1 MTLVTVVS
9 PVNSYVFTEYLRPR
23 MQHLVLG
30 PGSQATPL
38 VRATYG
44 SCLAS
49 LAHASSRIL
58 DVVQAVNVD
67 GSIPTNDP
75 EAEAGVAPNSAYR
88 ALFDVLRPVLSE
100 HFESHTKALLTDHD
114 TSVRRAFLGSISS
127 LCVFFGSSKTS
138 DVILSH
144 LNTYLNDKDW
154 MLRCAFFH
162 TIVGVATFVGGT
174 SFEEFI
180 LPLMIP
186 ALADPEEFVVVKVIA
201 SFASMAEL
209 GLFQRSTL
217 WEMLDIVARFMMHPN
232 MWIREA
238 AAHFISASTS
248 YISMADVHCI
258 ISPLIQPYLKTP
270 IIDFSETSI
279 LDAVRKP
286 LQRLV
291 FDTALNW
298 AKKSQDSLFWKPVL
312 SQKTFSFG
320 SPEHA
325 LPTISSKDLRPDALS
340 QIPRND
346 EDKQWLARL
355 RTLGMGVDDEFKLR
369 ALREY
374 IWHSAGHGTKEDA
387 PSRSAKLNKLLS
399 IQEMDVTPQTVF
411 FERHNKKRSLR
422 RRHSHTNQS
431 SKNNVQQATP
441 AAPVTIAD
449 ALLDASTTI
458 DDPVSHRKMFHANIA
473 RDRMDSN
480 SPSRPNNDSGR
491 RGSSNSPSPV
501 SLSLTGPPGLKEF
514 SSFTTNPGFTRPS
527 ALLLHREKD
536 RSNQSDGTL
545 TPTDS
550 VRNGVGS
557 DRGHGLTH
565 KLSAMNLLNRKDNSK
580 TQAETSTT
588 STNAFGKVDA
598 PFSQGLNGAER
609 ARKSDSL
616 EENANPGNQTRA
628 SHTYD
633 GNDPSV
639 LKLLDKLASENDTK
653 EMYEFGPLV
662 TPIYGR
668 HQLRQTD
675 PQGSRKPWRPEG
687 VLVTTFGEHTGPI
700 NRVVASPDHAF
711 FLTGSDDGT
720 IKVWDTLRLERNLA
734 HRSRQT
740 YRHAENA
747 KVTCLTFIENT
758 HTFASCAT
766 DGTVHVVKV
775 DHVQTGETTR
785 YGKLRLLRQHQL
797 PEGENAVWV
806 ENIKVDTQSILLLA
820 TNSSRVVALDL
831 RSMTV
836 VYTLENPVN
845 HGTPTCFCVDYKG
858 RWLLIG
864 TSHGVLDLW
873 DLRFRLRINAWGLSG
888 GTAIQRLVIHPF
900 HGKSHWVTVAG
911 GTGQNEITIWDIE
924 TAQCREVYRA
934 TANRSSNKENYKAYD
949 AWDPDDE
956 KSGGMLGRF
965 ATAVVPAGNSSS
977 GPDRDVR
984 ALAVGTDYP
993 DDGRDARYGF
1003 YLTGGSDK
1011 KIRFWDVTRVEQS
1024 TVVSGLE
1031 AEESQPKYAATH
1043 PTTMLTVY
1051 TEKGPQA
1058 SIVEGNSGGKG
1069 KEDAKKAKSK
1079 APRST
1084 VISAQ
1089 QRALLKSHL
1098 DEIRDVCI
1106 LERPVG
1112 MTVSVDRK
1120 GMIYVFQ

>member
-1 MTLVTVVS
+1 MVTVVS

-23 MQHLVLG
+23 LQQLVLG
-30 PGSQATPL
+30 SGSQATPL
-38 VRATYG
+38 VKATYG
-44 SCLAS
+44 SCLAA

-88 ALFDVLRPVLSE
+88 ALFDVLRQVLSE
-100 HFESHTKALLTDHD
+100 HFEAHTKALLTDHD
-114 TSVRRAFLGSISS
+114 TSVRRAFLGSVSS

-209 GLFQRSTL
+209 GLFQRTTL
-217 WEMLDIVARFMMHPN
+217 WGMVDIVARFMMHPN
-232 MWIREA
+232 IWIREA
-238 AAHFISASTS
+238 AAHFISASTRYLS
-248 YISMADVHCI
+248 VADVHCM

-270 IIDFSETSI
+270 IIDFGETSI
-279 LDAVRKP
+279 LDAVKKP

-291 FDTALNW
+291 FDTAVNW
-298 AKKSQDSLFWKPVL
+298 AKKSQDSSFWKPAL

-320 SPEHA
+320 SPKHA

-355 RTLGMGVDDEFKLR
+355 RTLGMGLDDEFKLR

-374 IWHSAGHGTKEDA
+374 IWRSAGNGTKEDA
-387 PSRSAKLNKLLS
+387 TATSAKLNKILTMK
-399 IQEMDVTPQTVF
+399 EMNVTPQTVF
-411 FERHNKKRSLR
+411 FERHKRKRSPR
-422 RRHSHTNQS
+422 HPHSHANQS
-431 SKNNVQQATP
+431 SKNELKRATS
-441 AAPVTIAD
+441 AAPVTITD
-449 ALLDASTTI
+449 ALLDASTAI
-458 DDPVSHRKMFHANIA
+458 DDPLSHRKMFHANIA
-473 RDRMDSN
+473 RERTDSN
-480 SPSRPNNDSGR
+480 SPSRRDNSSGR
-491 RGSSNSPSPV
+491 RSSSNSPSPV
-501 SLSLTGPPGLKEF
+501 SSSPTGPRGLKEP
-514 SSFTTNPGFTRPS
+514 SSLKTHPEFRRSS
-527 ALLLHREKD
+527 ALLLHQEKD
-536 RSNQSDGTL
+536 PSSHSDGAL

-550 VRNGVGS
+550 ARNGAGS
-557 DRGHGLTH
+557 DKGHGLTH
-565 KLSAMNLLNRKDNSK
+565 RSSAMNLLNRKDNSK
-580 TQAETSTT
+580 TQAKTSTT
-588 STNAFGKVDA
+588 STNAFGKVDG
-598 PFSQGLNGAER
+598 PFSQALHGAKR
-609 ARKSDSL
+609 SRKSDSL
-616 EENANPGNQTRA
+616 EENADLGTRTRA
-628 SHTYD
+628 GHTYD

-639 LKLLDKLASENDTK
+639 LKLLDKLASENDTN

-662 TPIYGR
+662 TPTSGR

-675 PQGSRKPWRPEG
+675 PQGSKKPWRPEG
-687 VLVTTFGEHTGPI
+687 VLVTTFGEHAGPI

-711 FLTGSDDGT
+711 FLTASDDGT

-740 YRHAENA
+740 YRHADNA
-747 KVTCLTFIENT
+747 KVICLTFIENSY
-758 HTFASCAT
+758 TFASCAT

-775 DHVQTGETTR
+775 DYVLIGETSK

-797 PEGENAVWV
+797 PEGEYAVWV
-806 ENIKVDTQSILLLA
+806 ENIKVDTQYILLLA
-820 TNSSRVVALDL
+820 TNTSRVVALDL
-831 RSMTV
+831 RSMTII
-836 VYTLENPVN
+836 YTLENPVH
-845 HGTPTCFCVDYKG
+845 HGTLTCFCVDSKG

-888 GTAIQRLVIHPF
+888 GTAIHRLVIHPF

-911 GTGQNEITIWDIE
+911 GTGQTEITVWDIE

-934 TANRSSNKENYKAYD
+934 AANRSSGKENYKVYD

-956 KSGGMLGRF
+956 KSEGMLGRF
-965 ATAVVPAGNSSS
+965 ATAIEPAANSSS
-977 GPDRDVR
+977 GPDRGVR

-1011 KIRFWDVTRVEQS
+1011 KLRFWDATRVEQS
-1024 TVVSGLE
+1024 MVVSGLE

-1043 PTTMLTVY
+1043 ATMTLTVY
-1051 TEKGPQA
+1051 TEKDPHA
-1058 SIVEGNSGGKG
+1058 SGGDRDSGGKG
-1069 KEDAKKAKSK
+1069 KEEAKKAKSK

-1106 LERPVG
+1106 MERPVG
-1112 MTVSVDRK
+1112 MTVSVDRQ